1 MSQHHFG
8 EQVREVSKR
17 NNTALNLGSICMNIC
32 LLSKRQANVVLFQE
46 LSWATKRPGDVP
58 RQLIGGR
65 QTKTVSALSP
75 TSSFTA
81 ANRLES
87 SPNTSGRSKHAAVV
101 FISVKGKDFC

>member
-17 NNTALNLGSICMNIC
+17 NNTALSLVSTSVNIC
-32 LLSKRQANVVLFQE
+32 LLPRRQASVLLQE
-46 LSWATKRPGDVP
+46 LSRATRSLGGAP

-65 QTKTVSALSP
+65 ETTTAGALSP

-87 SPNTSGRSKHAAVV
+87 SPKTSGRSKHAAVI
-101 FISVKGKDFC
+101 FMSVKGKDFY